1 MFRLNIFKMEVIM
14 KRCEVNKE
22 LTWDLTHIY
31 ENDEK
36 FQDALSEL
44 SNKCDEIYNKFSGK
58 LKSANSINECLD
70 LVKEA
75 NILADLTGSYAY
87 LHYETDLGNS
97 ENLERL
103 VKYENVAVPALS
115 KLSFV
120 DTEILENSKEVIEEA
135 MENCENKRALSI
147 LLEKKD
153 HTLSKDVETVISEL
167 SPILSACYRTY
178 NQSKIQDLS
187 FDEFNTGGKK
197 YSMSYNEFESS
208 FESDADT
215 EVRRNAFKEFY
226 KNLQKYENTF
236 ASTYF
241 TNVQHDKIVS
251 KLRNYDNVFEY
262 LLSEQE
268 VSMDLYNRQCDV
280 IMEKLAPHI
289 RRYAKLLKRVNNLD
303 KMTFMDMKMPLDSE
317 FSKEF
322 SIEECKNMVIDGLSV
337 LGEDYSKILKDAFDN
352 RYIDYVDNEGK
363 SSGAFCAT
371 PYRVHPYILLTW
383 KGNMSDILTVAHELG
398 HGGHFTLAGENQNPL
413 NVNCSTYFVEAPST
427 TNELIMAHYLL
438 NNAKSDREKRWIISQ
453 IISGTYYHN
462 FVTHFIE
469 AYYQREVYRIIEKGG
484 AIDATTLN
492 RIFRETMEKFYG
504 EDIEIPEGM
513 ERTWM
518 RQPHYY
524 MGLYSYTYS
533 AGLTIGTQMCLNILK
548 DKEKAKDWI
557 EVLKAGG
564 SKKPIELAK
573 MAGVDI
579 TTDEPLLNTI
589 EYIGKLIEE
598 MEKLTDK
605 IDGK

>member
-1 MFRLNIFKMEVIM
+1 M